1 MFAQEKGQ
9 SFPTGQVFPA
19 FALVLL
25 NVSLASSQVEL
36 RKLGRL
42 TSSPRVSLR
51 GRWVSTSSPIRFR
64 HDQQQL

>member
-9 SFPTGQVFPA
+9 SFPTGQFFPA

-42 TSSPRVSLR
+42 TSLR